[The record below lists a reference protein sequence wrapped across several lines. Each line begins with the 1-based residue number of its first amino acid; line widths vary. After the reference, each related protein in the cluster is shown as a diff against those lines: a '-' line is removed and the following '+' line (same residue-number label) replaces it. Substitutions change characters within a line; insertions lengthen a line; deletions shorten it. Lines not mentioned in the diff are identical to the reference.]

1 MNSEFWK
8 QNLRVFSLIETEL
21 SDIIVVN
28 HKFVGH
34 TGKCCH
40 TRVRQHNVHQWLSL
54 FLLQVSFSQLF
65 FLSFFFNLDTAH
77 TSCGSLWNS
86 WPQLALSHQ
95 SSLNI
100 IFLSASQ
107 LSQSLI
113 SLNPTNLS
121 QVINLTCDLCGE
133 REMSDKVSRRFLRE
147 NLIVVLSFLTNGLH
161 KIELKLLFLNWKLS
175 QVLMSNTMW
184 SELRG
189 NKELDIRYKNKFWVM
204 STEI

>member
-1 MNSEFWK
+1 MA
-8 QNLRVFSLIETEL
+8 FSL
-21 SDIIVVN
+21 SSS
-28 HKFVGH
+28 
-34 TGKCCH
+34 
-40 TRVRQHNVHQWLSL
+40 SL
-54 FLLQVSFSQLF
+54 FLSTVLPF
-65 FLSFFFNLDTAH
+65 FLLQPGHSTHFMWFSLEFL
-77 TSCGSLWNS
+77 TSV
-86 WPQLALSHQ
+86 

-121 QVINLTCDLCGE
+121 QAINLTCDLCGE

-189 NKELDIRYKNKFWVM
+189 NKELDIRYKNKFWFM
-204 STEI
+204 STEIKVIWVFFSL